1 MKKKSIATI
10 LFACILTLAL
20 LSSTSPISN
29 AWWGMSVIADN
40 HAVGLVGLVE
50 AAKWGA
56 IAGMCG
62 AGPIGS
68 AAVGLGVG
76 L

>member
-1 MKKKSIATI
+1 MQKKSIAMI

-20 LSSTSPISN
+20 LSSISPISN
-29 AWWGMSVIADN
+29 VWLGMSIISDN
-40 HAVGLVGLVE
+40 YAVGAVGLIE
-50 AAKWGA
+50 AFKWGA

-76 L
+76 A

>member
-1 MKKKSIATI
+1 MQKKSIATI

-20 LSSTSPISN
+20 LSSISPVSN
-29 AWWGMSVIADN
+29 AWWGMSVVADN
-40 HAVGLVGLVE
+40 HAVGLVGVVE

-68 AAVGLGVG
+68 VLIGAGVG

>member
-1 MKKKSIATI
+1 MQKKSVALI

-20 LSSTSPISN
+20 LGGVSPISN
-29 AWWGMSVIADN
+29 AWWGMSVISDN
-40 HAVGLVGLVE
+40 HAVGLVGIVE

-56 IAGMCG
+56 IAGFCG
-62 AGPIGS
+62 AGIMGS
-68 AAVGLGVG
+68 VLVGAGVG